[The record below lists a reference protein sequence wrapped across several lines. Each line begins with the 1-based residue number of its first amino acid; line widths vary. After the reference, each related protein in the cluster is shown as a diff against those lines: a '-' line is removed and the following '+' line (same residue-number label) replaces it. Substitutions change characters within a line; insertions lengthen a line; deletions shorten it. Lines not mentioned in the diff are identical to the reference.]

1 MDNYRETLQL
11 LFELQT
17 GNMSYDDIVE
27 LVCKTIPHYY
37 KVSGSYS
44 VCFKTNMQISNQ
56 FEEPLNVYSGNSKP
70 FVSIYSNKDKSI
82 VIENVK
88 MRKQKDYKN
97 DMFAAINKKYDNLTK
112 WSYYPIE
119 KDDDV
124 WGKGW
129 KAHYYDDFTLANS
142 QVFIKTRDN
151 DD

>member
-27 LVCKTIPHYY
+27 LVCKTIPHHY

-56 FEEPLNVYSGNSKP
+56 FEEPLNIYTGNSKP

-88 MRKQKDYKN
+88 LRKQKDYMN

>member
-37 KVSGSYS
+37 KVSGAYS
-44 VCFKTNMQISNQ
+44 VCFKTNIRISNQ
-56 FEEPLNVYSGNSKP
+56 FEEPLNIYTGNSKP

-82 VIENVK
+82 VLENVK
-88 MRKQKDYKN
+88 MRKQKEHMN
-97 DMFAAINKKYDNLTK
+97 DIFGAVSKMYDRSTN